1 MKILGIIP
9 SRYGSSRFPGKPLVN
24 IEGKPMIQ
32 RVYEQAKKCAALADV
47 IVATDDQRIA
57 DAVLNFGGKVIMTSE
72 QHQNGTER
80 CAEAVEKNEAADAV
94 INIQGDEPFI
104 HPEQIDAVAQLLTDG
119 AEIATLV
126 KRLDKF
132 KEYLSPNIV
141 KVAVS
146 AQSKALFFSRSPL
159 PFIRDEFTHDYFAQ
173 HVFHKHIGIYGY
185 KTDVLKQLVQLPY
198 SMLEDAEKLEQLRW
212 LDNGYTITVA
222 ETTHESIAIDVPS
235 DLLKI
240 GK

>member
-1 MKILGIIP
+1 
-9 SRYGSSRFPGKPLVN
+9 LVN

-32 RVYEQAKKCAALADV
+32 RVYEQAKKCDSLSDV

-57 DAVLNFGGKVIMTSE
+57 DAVKGFDGKVVLTSE

-80 CAEAVEKNEAADAV
+80 CAEAVEQNKTADAV

-104 HPEQIDAVAQLLTDG
+104 HPEQIDAVARLLADG
-119 AEIATLV
+119 ADIATLV

-132 KEYLSPNIV
+132 KDYLSPNIV

-146 AQSKALFFSRSPL
+146 AQNKALFFSRSPL

-173 HVFHKHIGIYGY
+173 HVFYKHIGIYGY
-185 KTDVLKQLVQLPY
+185 KTAVLKQLVQLPY
-198 SMLEDAEKLEQLRW
+198 SALEDAEKLEQLRW
-212 LDNGYTITVA
+212 LDNGYAVSVA

-235 DLLKI
+235 DLLKV

>member
-32 RVYEQAKKCAALADV
+32 RVYEQAKKCTALTDV

-57 DAVLNFGGKVIMTSE
+57 DAVTGFGGKVVMTND

-80 CAEAVEKNEAADAV
+80 CAEAIQQNETADAV

-119 AEIATLV
+119 ADIATLV

-132 KEYLSPNIV
+132 KDYLSPNIV
-141 KVAVS
+141 KVAIS
-146 AQSKALFFSRSPL
+146 TQSKALYFSRSPL
-159 PFIRDEFTHDYFAQ
+159 PFIRDEFTHDYFAE
-173 HVFHKHIGIYGY
+173 HTFYKHIGIYGY
-185 KTDVLKQLVQLPY
+185 KTEVLKQLVQLPY

-235 DLLKI
+235 DLLRVVK
-240 GK
+240 

>member
-1 MKILGIIP
+1 MKIFGIIP

-32 RVYEQAKKCAALADV
+32 RVYEQAKKCAALTDV
-47 IVATDDQRIA
+47 IVATDDERIA
-57 DAVLNFGGKVIMTSE
+57 DAVNTFGGKVVMTSD

-80 CAEAVEKNEAADAV
+80 CAEAVEKCEGVDAV

-104 HPEQIDAVAQLLTDG
+104 HPEQIEAVAKLLTDG
-119 AEIATLV
+119 AAIATLA

-132 KEYLSPNIV
+132 KDYLSPNVV
-141 KVAVS
+141 KLAMNT
-146 AQSKALFFSRSPL
+146 QSKALFFSRSPL
-159 PFIRDEFTHDYFAQ
+159 PFIRDEFTHDYFAE
-173 HVFHKHIGIYGY
+173 HVFWKHIGIYGY
-185 KTDVLKQLVQLPY
+185 KTKVLKQLVQLPY
-198 SMLEDAEKLEQLRW
+198 SALEDAEKLEQLRW
-212 LDNGYTITVA
+212 LDNGYAISVA

>member
-1 MKILGIIP
+1 MNIIGIIP

-32 RVYEQAKKCAALADV
+32 RVYEQAKKCDSLSDV

-57 DAVLNFGGKVIMTSE
+57 DAVKGFDGKVVLTSE

-80 CAEAVEKNEAADAV
+80 CAEAVEQNKTADAV

-104 HPEQIDAVAQLLTDG
+104 HPEQIDAVARLLADG
-119 AEIATLV
+119 ADIATLV

-132 KEYLSPNIV
+132 KDYLSPNIV

-146 AQSKALFFSRSPL
+146 AQNKALFFSRSPL

-173 HVFHKHIGIYGY
+173 HVFYKHIGIYGY
-185 KTDVLKQLVQLPY
+185 KTAVLKQLVQLPY
-198 SMLEDAEKLEQLRW
+198 SALEDAEKLEQLRW
-212 LDNGYTITVA
+212 LDNGYAVSVA

-235 DLLKI
+235 DLLKV